1 MSPCIGEPVSWM
13 RLERYGLGELPAA
26 ELATIREHLA
36 ACPACGECF
45 ARIELGRELPA
56 LPPLAAGSP
65 RARPRA
71 EWWGWLA
78 VASAAAV
85 ALLLVARTQP
95 DVALPGS
102 HLRAPAKGGDFA
114 IELVRIDAQN
124 QLRDATHFTP
134 SDRFKVLLTCPAPWL
149 GHADLVVYQDGRAFF
164 PLAPQLIESCG
175 NRRALAG
182 AFQLDG
188 ASPASVCV
196 ALARSVIDR
205 NRLAQGAQALP
216 ELSLCTRLEPT
227 PSQR

>member
-26 ELATIREHLA
+26 ERATIREHLA

-45 ARIELGRELPA
+45 ARIEQGRELPA
-56 LPPLAAGSP
+56 LPPLAALRP
-65 RARPRA
+65 RARPRVA
-71 EWWGWLA
+71 WLGMLA

-85 ALLLVARTQP
+85 AMLLVARTQP
-95 DVALPGS
+95 DVALPGP

-114 IELVRIDAQN
+114 IEVVRIDAEDR
-124 QLRDATHFTP
+124 LRDATHFAA
-134 SDRFKVLLTCPAPWL
+134 SDRFKVLLTCPPPWV
-149 GHADLVVYQDGRAFF
+149 GHAEVVVYQDGRAFF
-164 PLAPQLIESCG
+164 PLAPQLAPSCG
-175 NRRALAG
+175 NRRKLAG

-196 ALARSVIDR
+196 ALAPSAIDR
-205 NRLAQGAQALP
+205 NRLAQGPQALP
-216 ELSLCTRLEPT
+216 ELSLCARLEPT